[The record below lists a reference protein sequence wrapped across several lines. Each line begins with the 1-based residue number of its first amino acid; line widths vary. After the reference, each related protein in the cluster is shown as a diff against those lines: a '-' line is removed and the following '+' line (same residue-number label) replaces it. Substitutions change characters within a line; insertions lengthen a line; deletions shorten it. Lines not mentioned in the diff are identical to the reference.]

1 MLYIHIIHK
10 NYNYLVFQVGAITM
24 DHVQGFSRSQ
34 EILFPAKIDDYIEE
48 DNLVRFIEA
57 FVALLNMKLLGF
69 VHAEIRTTGRP
80 PYNPADLLKLYI
92 YGYLNQI
99 RSSRKLEKETYRNV
113 EVMWLLKKLT
123 PDHKTIADFRKNN
136 ADSIKKVFGQFVFF
150 CKELGLYGGEV
161 VAIDGSKFKAVNSKK
176 RNFNEDKLIKK
187 LKDIDEKIEAY
198 LNELEENDK
207 DESSINEPD
216 VKEIKEKIK
225 QLEDRKSEYQELLEK
240 LEELGE
246 KQISLTDPDSRMM
259 MNNQKFDVCYNVQ
272 TTIDDK
278 NNLIVDYEVTNDVN
292 DKKQL
297 NEMASEAKEVLE
309 VESLDVLADKGYYN
323 PDEIKKCVDN
333 NIIPYIPEPKSKQPK
348 EESVPKAGF
357 CDCDFKYDASRD
369 VYTCPEGCELTFSV
383 MSEKNNKKMK
393 QYRSD
398 SCSSCECKSKCTR
411 NKNGRVI
418 FRWEHEIIIDEMRKR
433 VEENKDVVRKRNCMS
448 EHPFGTIKRGFN
460 QGYLLLKG
468 LRKVGGE
475 MGLTMLA
482 YNIRRVINILGVSKL
497 MKNMTVG

>member
-1 MLYIHIIHK
+1 
-10 NYNYLVFQVGAITM
+10 M
-24 DHVQGFSRSQ
+24 DHIQGFNRSQ
-34 EILFPAKIDDYIEE
+34 EILFPTKIDDYIEE
-48 DNLVRFIEA
+48 ENLVRFIEA
-57 FVALLNMKLLGF
+57 FVALLDMTLLGF
-69 VHAEIRTTGRP
+69 VHAETKTTGRP
-80 PYNPADLLKLYI
+80 PYNPVDLLKLYI
-92 YGYLNQI
+92 YGYLNSI
-99 RSSRKLEKETYRNV
+99 RSSRKLEKETHRNV

-136 ADSIKKVFGQFVFF
+136 AYPIKEVFKEFVFF
-150 CKELGLYGGEV
+150 CKELGLYGREV

-187 LKDIDEKIEAY
+187 LKNLDEKIEAY
-198 LNELEENDK
+198 LKELDENDK
-207 DESSINEPD
+207 EESSINELD
-216 VKEIKEKIK
+216 ANEVKEKIK
-225 QLEDRKSEYQELLEK
+225 QLEERKSEYQDILKNLKET
-240 LEELGE
+240 GE
-246 KQISLTDPDSRMM
+246 KQVSLTDPDSRMM
-259 MNNQKFDVCYNVQ
+259 KNNQKFDVCYNVQ

-292 DKKQL
+292 DIKQL
-297 NEMASEAKEVLE
+297 NEMARKAKEVLD

-323 PDEIKKCVDN
+323 PEEIKKCVDN
-333 NIIPYIPEPKSKQPK
+333 NMIPYIPEPKPKQPK

-369 VYTCPEGCELTFSV
+369 VYTCPEGHELTFSV
-383 MSEKNNKKMK
+383 MSKKNNKMMK
-393 QYRSD
+393 EYRSD

-418 FRWEHEIIIDEMRKR
+418 FRWEHEVVLDEMRKR
-433 VEENKDVVRKRNCMS
+433 VTENKDVVKKRNCMS

-475 MGLTMLA
+475 MGFTMLA
-482 YNIRRVINILGVSKL
+482 YNIRRVVNILGVSKL
-497 MKNMTVG
+497 MENMNVE